1 MTHDI
6 LYTCTAASEQ
16 QNKSD
21 GKDMIRWQ
29 VIHFMQNAF
38 FPCLW
43 PMPHFCIK
51 VGTALR
57 LSYLKKKNFSHIV
70 NIMRPNG

>member
-38 FPCLW
+38 FPCLQ

-57 LSYLKKKNFSHIV
+57 LSYLKKQKKTFLATL
-70 NIMRPNG
+70 